1 MDRELFEIKI
11 VESYEYQ
18 IIVFSKDSSTISDY
32 ISDVAEKLSE
42 RRYRGHVLFDLL
54 LSNGLDDRYYV
65 LNFNGDSFDYKTLHK
80 LGNTSCQL
88 FNISNRYYKEHI
100 KLLRSSALSKYQKN
114 KFIELLKTNEF
125 DLL

>member
-18 IIVFSKDSSTISDY
+18 IIVFSRDSSTISDY

-42 RRYRGHVLFDLL
+42 RHYKGHVLFDLL
-54 LSNGLDDRYYV
+54 LSNGLEDRYYV
-65 LNFNGDSFDYKTLHK
+65 LDFNGDSFDYKTLHK
-80 LGNTSCQL
+80 LAKTSCQL

-100 KLLRSSALSKYQKN
+100 KLLRSSILNRYQKN
-114 KFIELLKTNEF
+114 EFIELLKTHEF

>member
-32 ISDVAEKLSE
+32 ISDVAKKLSE
-42 RRYRGHVLFDLL
+42 RHYRGHVLFDLL

-65 LNFNGDSFDYKTLHK
+65 LNFNGNSFDYKTLHK
-80 LGNTSCQL
+80 LANTSYQL
-88 FNISNRYYKEHI
+88 LNISNRYYKEHI
-100 KLLRSSALSKYQKN
+100 RLLKSSILNKYQKN
-114 KFIELLKTNEF
+114 EFIKLLKTHEF
-125 DLL
+125 GLL